1 MFSGEAANASTNLI
15 VFGLNLRGLE
25 ANTETLWV
33 RDRVMLMV
41 FNATLSNISVISW
54 KSVLLVEEK
63 RLGDLHKKKSHK

>member
-33 RDRVMLMV
+33 RDRVMFMV
-41 FNATLSNISVISW
+41 FNAKQYFSYI
-54 KSVLLVEEK
+54 VEVSFIGGGETAW
-63 RLGDLHKKKSHK
+63 

>member
-1 MFSGEAANASTNLI
+1 VFSGEAANASTNLI
-15 VFGLNLRGLE
+15 VFGLNQRGLE

-33 RDRVMLMV
+33 RDRVMFMV

-54 KSVLLVEEK
+54 KSVLFVEEK